1 MRVLTDIIKSST
13 DYIKSL
19 SIPIDVMEG
28 SVIKDVVVDVPAKEF
43 QRLYALLDLY
53 QRMQTLDGFINI
65 NTSYKKII
73 GEILNIGEIGVTTIC
88 SIGLDNLI
96 GNFGVIRK
104 SALEAT
110 GNVRFYFGDNLKKT
124 ITTDVIVATADVEP
138 IVFTVVSNRID
149 VIPII
154 EAITNRCY
162 IDCEVKCTQKGRIG
176 NVPTGAIQRV
186 VGISATV
193 INLNL
198 SSDFTNGRDKETDE
212 ALIIRAKNLFIGRDK
227 GTRFGYINLAN
238 SIDYIDSANTIDYR
252 DSEFKRGLGNCDL
265 CFAGIKVSPEVKNTY
280 IYGQVPELVLSY
292 QPVLS
297 ISSVKSDNEIINP
310 SNYLL
315 IKDVGEFSGS
325 IKGRDKIVFIDSDD
339 LAGTFIEVSYIY
351 NSLVYDLQNIVDND
365 NNRILGVDVLVRQ
378 GIERKLDFDLQIIY
392 FNNNDNVLTNVEI
405 VSTLEGYL
413 GVKELGEGCDLSDLV
428 AIILGIENVD
438 RLILVNSNI
447 KYSESTVNLLTTT
460 DVDLVTLGRIG
471 VLNKEYLRLGKVVI
485 NGVLI

>member
-1 MRVLTDIIKSST
+1 
-13 DYIKSL
+13 
-19 SIPIDVMEG
+19 
-28 SVIKDVVVDVPAKEF
+28 
-43 QRLYALLDLY
+43 
-53 QRMQTLDGFINI
+53 
-65 NTSYKKII
+65 
-73 GEILNIGEIGVTTIC
+73 
-88 SIGLDNLI
+88 
-96 GNFGVIRK
+96 
-104 SALEAT
+104 
-110 GNVRFYFGDNLKKT
+110 
-124 ITTDVIVATADVEP
+124 
-138 IVFTVVSNRID
+138 
-149 VIPII
+149 
-154 EAITNRCY
+154 
-162 IDCEVKCTQKGRIG
+162 
-176 NVPTGAIQRV
+176 
-186 VGISATV
+186 
-193 INLNL
+193 
-198 SSDFTNGRDKETDE
+198 
-212 ALIIRAKNLFIGRDK
+212 
-227 GTRFGYINLAN
+227 
-238 SIDYIDSANTIDYR
+238 
-252 DSEFKRGLGNCDL
+252 
-265 CFAGIKVSPEVKNTY
+265 
-280 IYGQVPELVLSY
+280 
-292 QPVLS
+292 
-297 ISSVKSDNEIINP
+297 
-310 SNYLL
+310 L